1 MSFTPNVAIAPGRTI
16 QNEIINLEMTQREF
30 AERLW
35 ISEKHLSQLINGK
48 VWLTFEIA
56 QKLEQITNI
65 PASFW
70 NKLELKYQEDKA
82 RLENE
87 NSLLNQKNLLSRFSC
102 YAELVKLKLVEDSR
116 DTLTRIKSLCD
127 FLNVVSLDI
136 ITEKQERTF
145 MVEKLAFRKSSI
157 NKLSPENLACRI
169 KAWEKL
175 VETTD
180 NKFNNDAIL
189 EIIPKLKKLTN
200 NQETLEIEKIKEI
213 LNSIWINFIVLDH
226 FKEVPVNW
234 ISRMYKNKPLIQL
247 SRRQKW
253 LDIFWFTLFHEL
265 AHIYNDDLKKETV
278 FVDWDN
284 NIKND
289 MENMADNYAQR
300 WLISKENY
308 DNLMSKC
315 EIYAND
321 LQECARKEWIG
332 VNIVAGRVAHELDWK
347 QMDIWKS
354 ISNLRPT
361 IKKKLYL

>member
-157 NKLSPENLACRI
+157 NKLSPENLACWI

-180 NKFNNDAIL
+180 NEFNNDAIL

-253 LDIFWFTLFHEL
+253 LDIFWFTLFHEM
-265 AHIYNDDLKKETV
+265 AHIYNGDLKKETV
-278 FVDWDN
+278 FVDWDDD
-284 NIKND
+284 IKDD
-289 MENMADNYAQR
+289 MENMADDYAQK
-300 WLISKENY
+300 WLISEKNY
-308 DNLMSKC
+308 NSLVSKYR
-315 EIYAND
+315 INAND
-321 LQECARKEWIG
+321 LQELAEKEWIW
-332 VNIVAGRVAHELDWK
+332 VNVVAGRVSHELN
-347 QMDIWKS
+347 QRQPNIWKLTS
-354 ISNLRPT
+354 WLRPT
-361 IKKKLYL
+361 IKK

>member
-1 MSFTPNVAIAPGRTI
+1 MSFTPDVAIAPGRTI
-16 QNEIINLEMTQREF
+16 QNEIVNLEMTQREF

-102 YAELVKLKLVEDSR
+102 YPELVKLKLVEDSKN
-116 DTLTRIKSLCD
+116 TLTRIQNLCD

-136 ITEKQERTF
+136 ITEKQEKTF
-145 MVEKLAFRKSSI
+145 IVEKLAFRKSSI
-157 NKLSPENLACRI
+157 NKLSPENLACWI

-180 NKFNNDAIL
+180 NEFNKDAVL
-189 EIIPKLKKLTN
+189 EIIPKLKRLTN
-200 NQETLEIEKIKEI
+200 NQKSLDIEKIKEI
-213 LNSIWINFIVLDH
+213 LNSVWINFIVLDH

-234 ISRMYKNKPLIQL
+234 ISRMYKNRPLIQL

-253 LDIFWFTLFHEL
+253 LDIFWFTLFHEV
-265 AHIYNDDLKKETV
+265 AHIYNWDLKRESV
-278 FVDWDN
+278 FVDWDDD
-284 NIKND
+284 IKDN
-289 MENMADNYAQR
+289 MENMADDNAQN
-300 WLISKENY
+300 WLISEKKFN
-308 DNLMSKC
+308 NLLLKSK
-315 EIYAND
+315 INVDD
-321 LQECARKEWIG
+321 LQGLAENEWIW
-332 VNIVAGRVAHELDWK
+332 VNIVAGRVAHELNK
-347 QMDIWKS
+347 RQPNIWKLTS
-354 ISNLRPT
+354 WLRPT
-361 IKKKLYL
+361 IKK